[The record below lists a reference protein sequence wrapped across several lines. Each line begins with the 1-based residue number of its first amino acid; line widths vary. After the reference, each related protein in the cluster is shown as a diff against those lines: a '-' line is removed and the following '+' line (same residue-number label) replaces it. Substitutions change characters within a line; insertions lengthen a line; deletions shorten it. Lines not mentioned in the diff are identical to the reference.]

1 MDFTISRESLL
12 KPLQMVAGAVEKRQT
27 LPVLSNVLMNVSANQ
42 LSMTATDL
50 EVELSSRV
58 ELSDAVTPGTTTFP
72 ARKFIDI
79 CRNLPNESLIRVQ
92 AEANRAVI
100 TSGSSRFTLST
111 LPAEEFP
118 QLADMPGDQEFNIP
132 QKDLRYL
139 IESTQFAMAQNDV
152 RYYLNGLMLQLN
164 HLGLQAVATDGH
176 RLSMACASSYQFQAE
191 TKLIIPRKGV
201 TELVRLLDD
210 SDETI
215 TITIT
220 DNHIRAMGD
229 DFTFTSKLID
239 GRFPDFERVIPKNND
254 KEILVDKDQLR
265 NVLGRVAILS
275 NEKYRGV
282 RFQFRE
288 NCLHIQANNPEQ
300 EEAQE
305 ELVIDYARE
314 ELDIGFNVSYLQ
326 DVLASLPNGEIKL
339 ALADLKSSLLITSVA
354 DKNRTNV
361 IMPMRV

>member
-27 LPVLSNVLMNVSANQ
+27 LPVLSNVLLVVSEQQ

-50 EVELSSRV
+50 EVELASRV
-58 ELSDAVTPGTTTFP
+58 ALEAPATPGKTTIP

-79 CRNLPNESLIRVQ
+79 CRNLPNESQIRVQ
-92 AEANRAVI
+92 TEEHRAVI

-111 LPAEEFP
+111 LPADEFP
-118 QLADMPGDQEFNIP
+118 QLADLPGEQEFNIP
-132 QKDLRYL
+132 QKDLKYL

-164 HLGLQAVATDGH
+164 HQGLQAVATDGH
-176 RLSMACASSYQFQAE
+176 RLSLASATEFQFQGD
-191 TKLIIPRKGV
+191 TKLIMPRKGV
-201 TELVRLLDD
+201 TELLRLLEN
-210 SDETI
+210 SDESI
-215 TITIT
+215 TISINE
-220 DNHIRAMGD
+220 NHIRASGH
-229 DFTFTSKLID
+229 DFIFTSKLID
-239 GRFPDFERVIPKNND
+239 GRFPDYERVIPKNND
-254 KEILVDKDQLR
+254 KEIIVDKDQLR
-265 NVLGRVAILS
+265 DVLGRVAILS

-282 RFQFRE
+282 RFQFRQ

-305 ELVIDYARE
+305 ELAIEYDSDA
-314 ELDIGFNVSYLQ
+314 LDIGFNVSYLL
-326 DVLASLPNGEIKL
+326 DVLNSLPSGHIVL
-339 ALADLKSSLLITSVA
+339 SLADLKSSLLITSKE